1 MRSDLFCRYFAT
13 IFRLCL
19 LSGRCLNITF
29 VFFRSDITQC
39 LTNAI
44 RSTKKL
50 AVMRKRPITAKITH
64 YMNLSDLCTLYDLLY
79 IKIIIILWKNSLTN
93 DRGSNAAVYKM
104 NRINETQS
112 TGRYAIHNITLFHN
126 SGFFVHN
133 KIGAKNT
140 RITLIGGGSEMS
152 ALYLL
157 SGEVCGL
164 ILSVS
169 SMW

>member
-1 MRSDLFCRYFAT
+1 
-13 IFRLCL
+13 
-19 LSGRCLNITF
+19 
-29 VFFRSDITQC
+29 
-39 LTNAI
+39 
-44 RSTKKL
+44 
-50 AVMRKRPITAKITH
+50 
-64 YMNLSDLCTLYDLLY
+64 
-79 IKIIIILWKNSLTN
+79 LWKNSLTN

-133 KIGAKNT
+133 KIGANNT
-140 RITLIGGGSEMS
+140 RITLIGGGSEMR